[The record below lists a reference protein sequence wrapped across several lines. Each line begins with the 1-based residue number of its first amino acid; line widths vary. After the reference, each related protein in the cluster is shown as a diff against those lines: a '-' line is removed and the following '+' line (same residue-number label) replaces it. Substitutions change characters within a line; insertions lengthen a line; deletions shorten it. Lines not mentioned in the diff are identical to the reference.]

1 MPAQSTRSR
10 RVGTVR
16 RNLIGAAPRV
26 RLDIEET
33 LTANAARVWARP
45 PTGNDG
51 RRLVGPRRGTLPA
64 LVVALIL
71 LVSLLAA
78 PSAGANSICPNRYAV
93 AAGGSTFQLPY
104 CANRSLQQRDASVH
118 RLVVVIH
125 GTNRNASD
133 YESWM
138 ETAAHDAGVT
148 DALIVAPQFLE
159 GSDGPSALELRWTS
173 EGWKSGDESQTS
185 PSVSSYAVVDQMI
198 RGIVG
203 SGDFPNLDDVVVAGH
218 SAGGQFT
225 ERYAATNR
233 VDGTIGVPMRYVVAN
248 PSSYLYLSPE
258 RPVSGS
264 TTQFAV
270 PSSSSCPGY
279 DTYKY
284 GLNGLNPYAGAV
296 GAAGIRSQFESRHV
310 AYLLGSSD
318 TDPNDSSLDKSCEGE
333 MQGPYRLAR
342 GQAFYNYL
350 GHVYGSGVYATQ
362 SETIVQGVAH
372 DANGMFCSP
381 EGRGVLFAPIAA
393 RSTGPG
399 TSDSGSGWSGS
410 GSRPGTPTAGRPV
423 SGAPVA
429 HRGADAAAVTL
440 TRVSLRRGVLRLR
453 LAGPARLT
461 IRIRATGASIV
472 GGPVIRGRP
481 GIKPIRHIRPLR
493 PR

>member
-1 MPAQSTRSR
+1 
-10 RVGTVR
+10 
-16 RNLIGAAPRV
+16 
-26 RLDIEET
+26 
-33 LTANAARVWARP
+33 
-45 PTGNDG
+45 
-51 RRLVGPRRGTLPA
+51 LPA
-64 LVVALIL
+64 LVVALVV

-93 AAGGSTFQLPY
+93 NAGGSTFQLPY
-104 CANRSLQQRDASVH
+104 CANRSLSSRDATVH

-133 YESWM
+133 YEGWM
-138 ETAAHDAGVT
+138 ETAAQDAGVT
-148 DALIVAPQFLE
+148 DALIIAPQFLD
-159 GSDGPSALELRWTS
+159 GSDGPSSLDLRWTS

-198 RGIVG
+198 RGIVS
-203 SGDFPNLDDVVVAGH
+203 SGDFPSLDDVVVAGH

-225 ERYAATNR
+225 ERYAAVNR
-233 VDGTIGVPMRYVVAN
+233 VDGTLGVPMRYVVAN
-248 PSSYLYLSPE
+248 PSSYLYLTPE

-270 PSSSSCPGY
+270 PGSSSCPGY

-296 GAAGIRSQFESRHV
+296 GAGGIRTQFESRSV

-342 GQAFYNYL
+342 GQAFFNYL

-362 SETIVQGVAH
+362 TQTIVQGVAH

-381 EGRGVLFAPIAA
+381 EGQRVLFTAPAA
-393 RSTGPG
+393 TGSSAAAAGGSTSP
-399 TSDSGSGWSGS
+399 
-410 GSRPGTPTAGRPV
+410 SRPGTPTAWRPT
-423 SGAPVA
+423 SGPSSSAA
-429 HRGADAAAVTL
+429 GALVL
-440 TRVSLRRGVLRLR
+440 RRVSLRRGVLRVR
-453 LAGPARLT
+453 LSAPARLT
-461 IRIRATGASIV
+461 IRIRRVGAHKV
-472 GGPVIRGRP
+472 AKHVVAGRA
-481 GIKPIRHIRPLR
+481 GVNAIHLRRWLRHGARYHVSVAAAGDARPLR
-493 PR
+493 LVLRA